1 MSPVLIAL
9 LILIIVIIFTSSKEP
24 FHSDGSSSMRG
35 SGIGGSGGASVGG
48 ADGSRSSYDELVPY
62 EASLGM
68 SDAPTYLVDLY
79 KTLSKVYIQSH
90 EDAKFDAKNREI
102 LTYLTDKKLDWI
114 RLKPDDEVSGTKG
127 QNGKFLVETTSS

>member
-35 SGIGGSGGASVGG
+35 SGIGGSGG

-114 RLKPDDEVSGTKG
+114 PLKPDDEVSGTKG
-127 QNGKFLVETTSS
+127 QNGKCLVETTSS